1 MMRHPAFTTALA
13 VMLATLTSVAA
24 AQTAAT
30 GPAAAYPSKPL
41 RIIVMYG
48 PGSTIDIM
56 ARLIAP
62 KLHAA
67 LGQPVIVENRAGA
80 GGAIGM
86 DMAAKA
92 PPDGHTL
99 TIGATGP
106 SVTNPLL
113 FAKTP
118 FDPIRDFAYISLI
131 ATGPAVI
138 AVHPSIPAK
147 TVKDLVALAKA
158 RPGQLNYGS
167 PGVGTSPHL
176 AAELFKLV
184 TTTRIEHIPYKG
196 NAEAITDLLGGQI
209 SIVFTG
215 VPPVVP
221 LMQAGKVKLLATT
234 GGKRIASIPELPT
247 IAEAGYPGAAMGIW
261 YGLVAPAATPKDILA
276 RLHQEITRI
285 QTLPDIRERFVQ
297 LGTEPTTST
306 PEQFTALVRD
316 ELVKWAKVIKA
327 AGVKIE

>member
-1 MMRHPAFTTALA
+1 MLGAFASA
-13 VMLATLTSVAA
+13 AA
-24 AQTAAT
+24 AQS
-30 GPAAAYPSKPL
+30 YPTKPL
-41 RIIVMYG
+41 RIIVMYTA
-48 PGSTIDIM
+48 GSTIDIM

-62 KLHAA
+62 KLTEA
-67 LGQPVIVENRAGA
+67 LGQPVIVENRPGA

-113 FAKTP
+113 YPKTP
-118 FDPIRDFAYISLI
+118 FDPLRDFAYISLI

-158 RPGQLNYGS
+158 RPGQLNYGTA
-167 PGVGTSPHL
+167 GIGTSPHL
-176 AAELFKLV
+176 AGELFRQV
-184 TTTRIEHIPYKG
+184 TAADIVHVPYKG

-221 LMQAGKVKLLATT
+221 LMQAGKIKLLATT
-234 GGKRIASIPELPT
+234 GNKRIATIPDLPT
-247 IAEAGYPGAAMGIW
+247 IAEAGYPGASMGIW

-276 RLHQEITRI
+276 RLHREITRI
-285 QTLPDIRERFVQ
+285 QALPDVRERFAQ
-297 LGTEPTTST
+297 LGTEATTST
-306 PEQFTALVRD
+306 PEQFTTLVRE
-316 ELVKWAKVIKA
+316 ELVKWGKVIKA
-327 AGVKIE
+327 AGVKVE

>member
-1 MMRHPAFTTALA
+1 MLRQAIPAVVLT
-13 VMLATLTSVAA
+13 MLACTAA
-24 AQTAAT
+24 AQ
-30 GPAAAYPSKPL
+30 AYPTKPL

-62 KLHAA
+62 KLTEA

-86 DMAAKA
+86 DMVAKA

-113 FAKTP
+113 YPKTP
-118 FDPIRDFAYISLI
+118 FDPLRDFAYISLI

-147 TVKDLVALAKA
+147 TLKELVALAQA
-158 RPGQLNYGS
+158 RPGHLNYGS

-176 AAELFKLV
+176 AGELFKQV
-184 TTTRIEHIPYKG
+184 TATQIVHVPYKG

-215 VPPVVP
+215 VPPVIP
-221 LMQAGKVKLLATT
+221 LMQAGKLKLMATT
-234 GGKRIASIPELPT
+234 GNKRIATIPALPT

-261 YGLVAPAATPKDILA
+261 YGLVAPAATPKDVLA
-276 RLHQEITRI
+276 RLHREITRI

-306 PEQFTALVRD
+306 PEQFAALVRD
-316 ELVKWAKVIKA
+316 ELVKWGRVIKA
-327 AGVKIE
+327 ANVKVE

>member
-1 MMRHPAFTTALA
+1 MRRAPATVALA
-13 VMLATLTSVAA
+13 VLLGAIASITA
-24 AQTAAT
+24 AQ
-30 GPAAAYPSKPL
+30 PYPSKPL

-62 KLHAA
+62 KFTEA

-113 FAKTP
+113 YPKTP

-138 AVHPSIPAK
+138 AVHPSIPSK
-147 TVKDLVALAKA
+147 TLRDLVALARM
-158 RPGQLNYGS
+158 RPGQLNYGT

-176 AAELFKLV
+176 AGELFKLV
-184 TTTRIEHIPYKG
+184 TATSIVHVPYKG

-215 VPPVVP
+215 VPPVIP

-234 GGKRIASIPELPT
+234 GDKRISTIPDLPT

-276 RLHQEITRI
+276 RLHREITRI

-297 LGTEPTTST
+297 LGTEPKTNT
-306 PEQFTALVRD
+306 PEQFTALVRE
-316 ELVKWAKVIKA
+316 ELVKWGKVIKA
-327 AGVKIE
+327 AAVKVE

>member
-1 MMRHPAFTTALA
+1 MRAQAIAFLLGIAGGAMGGTYAH
-13 VMLATLTSVAA
+13 
-24 AQTAAT
+24 AQS
-30 GPAAAYPSKPL
+30 YPSKPL

-62 KLHAA
+62 KLTEA

-113 FAKTP
+113 YPKTP
-118 FDPIRDFAYISLI
+118 FDPLRDFAYISLI
-131 ATGPAVI
+131 ATGPVVI
-138 AVHPSIPAK
+138 AVHPSIPATDLK
-147 TVKDLVALAKA
+147 GLVALAKA

-167 PGVGTSPHL
+167 HGVGTSPHL
-176 AAELFKLV
+176 AGELFKLV
-184 TTTRIEHIPYKG
+184 TATSSVHVPYKG

-215 VPPVVP
+215 VPPVIP
-221 LMQAGKVKLLATT
+221 LMQAGKIKLMATT
-234 GGKRIASIPELPT
+234 GGKRIAAIPNLPT
-247 IAEAGYPGAAMGIW
+247 IAEAGYPGASMGIW

-276 RLHQEITRI
+276 RLHKEITRI

-297 LGTEPTTST
+297 LGTEPTSST
-306 PEQFTALVRD
+306 PEAFTTLVRD
-316 ELVKWAKVIKA
+316 ELVKWGKVIKA
-327 AGVKIE
+327 AGVTVE

>member
-1 MMRHPAFTTALA
+1 MKRLPARFALLCGVAMGMSGAA
-13 VMLATLTSVAA
+13 VH
-24 AQTAAT
+24 AQT
-30 GPAAAYPSKPL
+30 YPSKPL

-62 KLHAA
+62 KLTEG

-92 PPDGHTL
+92 APDGHTL

-113 FAKTP
+113 YPKTP
-118 FDPIRDFAYISLI
+118 FDPLRDFAYISLI

-147 TVKDLVALAKA
+147 TLKDLVALAKA
-158 RPGQLNYGS
+158 RPGQLNFGS
-167 PGVGTSPHL
+167 AGVGTSPHL
-176 AAELFKLV
+176 AGEIFKQV
-184 TTTRIEHIPYKG
+184 TATDIVHVPYKG

-221 LMQAGKVKLLATT
+221 LMQAGKIKLLATT
-234 GGKRIASIPELPT
+234 GDKRIPAIPDLPT

-276 RLHQEITRI
+276 RLHKEITRI
-285 QTLPDIRERFVQ
+285 QALPDIRERFVQ
-297 LGTEPTTST
+297 LGTEPKTNT

-316 ELVKWAKVIKA
+316 DLAKWAKVIKA
-327 AGVKIE
+327 AGLKIE

>member
-1 MMRHPAFTTALA
+1 MRRPAFTVALA
-13 VMLATLTSVAA
+13 SLFALLASTAA
-24 AQTAAT
+24 AQTAST
-30 GPAAAYPSKPL
+30 SSGQAYPSKPL

-62 KLHAA
+62 KLTEA

-92 PPDGHTL
+92 PPDGYTL

-113 FAKTP
+113 YPKTP

-147 TVKDLVALAKA
+147 NLNDLVALAKA

-176 AAELFKLV
+176 AGELFKQITNV
-184 TTTRIEHIPYKG
+184 SMVHVPYKG

-215 VPPVVP
+215 VPPVIP
-221 LMQAGKVKLLATT
+221 LMQAGKIKLLATT
-234 GGKRIASIPELPT
+234 GNKRIATIPDLPT

-261 YGLVAPAATPKDILA
+261 YGLVAPAATPKDNLA
-276 RLHQEITRI
+276 RLHKEITRI

-316 ELVKWAKVIKA
+316 ELVKWGKVIKA
-327 AGVKIE
+327 AGIKTE

>member
-1 MMRHPAFTTALA
+1 MMRRLALA
-13 VMLATLTSVAA
+13 AFAALACNAA
-24 AQTAAT
+24 AQ
-30 GPAAAYPSKPL
+30 PYPSKPV

-62 KLHAA
+62 KLTEA

-113 FAKTP
+113 YPKTP
-118 FDPIRDFAYISLI
+118 FDPLRDFAYISLI

-138 AVHPSIPAK
+138 AVHPSIPAADLK
-147 TVKDLVALAKA
+147 ALVALAKA
-158 RPGQLNYGS
+158 RPGQLNYGT

-176 AAELFKLV
+176 AGELFRQV
-184 TTTRIEHIPYKG
+184 TTTHIVHVPYKG

-215 VPPVVP
+215 VPPVIP
-221 LMQAGKVKLLATT
+221 LMQAGKIKLMATT
-234 GGKRIASIPELPT
+234 GDKRIAAIPNLPT

-261 YGLVAPAATPKDILA
+261 YGLAAPAATPKDILA
-276 RLHQEITRI
+276 RLHKEITRI

-297 LGTEPTTST
+297 LGAEPTTST
-306 PEQFTALVRD
+306 PEVFTALVRD
-316 ELVKWAKVIKA
+316 ELAKWGKVIKA
-327 AGVKIE
+327 AGIKVE

>member
-1 MMRHPAFTTALA
+1 
-13 VMLATLTSVAA
+13 V
-24 AQTAAT
+24 
-30 GPAAAYPSKPL
+30 

-56 ARLIAP
+56 ARLLAP
-62 KLHAA
+62 KLTEA

-106 SVTNPLL
+106 SVINPLL
-113 FAKTP
+113 YPKTP

-147 TVKDLVALAKA
+147 NLKDLVALAKA

-176 AAELFKLV
+176 AGELFKQV
-184 TTTRIEHIPYKG
+184 TATSIVHVPYKG

-215 VPPVVP
+215 VPPVIP
-221 LMQAGKVKLLATT
+221 LMQAGRIKLLATT
-234 GGKRIASIPELPT
+234 GDKRIPAIPDLPT
-247 IAEAGYPGAAMGIW
+247 IAETGYPGAAMGIW

-276 RLHQEITRI
+276 RLHREITRM

-297 LGTEPTTST
+297 LGTEPTSST
-306 PEQFTALVRD
+306 PEVFTTLVRD
-316 ELVKWAKVIKA
+316 ELAKWSKVIKA

>member
-1 MMRHPAFTTALA
+1 MPRLTVLAATLA
-13 VMLATLTSVAA
+13 VLLSTFAAPAVA
-24 AQTAAT
+24 QNY
-30 GPAAAYPSKPL
+30 PAKPV

-62 KLHAA
+62 KLTEA

-92 PPDGHTL
+92 APDGHTL

-113 FAKTP
+113 YPKTP
-118 FDPIRDFAYISLI
+118 FDPLRDFAYISLI

-138 AVHPSIPAK
+138 AVHPSIPANS
-147 TVKDLVALAKA
+147 VKDLVALAKA
-158 RPGQLNYGS
+158 RPGQLNYGT

-176 AAELFKLV
+176 AGELFKLV
-184 TTTRIEHIPYKG
+184 TATNIVHVPYKG

-215 VPPVVP
+215 VPPVIP

-234 GGKRIASIPELPT
+234 GDKRISNIPQLPT
-247 IAEAGYPGAAMGIW
+247 IAEAGFPGAAMGIW

-276 RLHQEITRI
+276 RLHKEITRI
-285 QTLPDIRERFVQ
+285 QSLPDIRERFTQ
-297 LGTEPTTST
+297 LGTEATTST
-306 PEQFTALVRD
+306 PDAFTTLVRE
-316 ELVKWAKVIKA
+316 ELAKWGKVIKA
-327 AGVKIE
+327 ANIKVE

>member
-1 MMRHPAFTTALA
+1 MRRPTFTAASLALLA
-13 VMLATLTSVAA
+13 VLASAAA
-24 AQTAAT
+24 AQS
-30 GPAAAYPSKPL
+30 YPSKPV

-62 KLHAA
+62 KLTEA

-113 FAKTP
+113 YPKTP
-118 FDPIRDFAYISLI
+118 FDPLRDFAYISLI

-147 TVKDLVALAKA
+147 TLKDLVALAKA
-158 RPGQLNYGS
+158 RPGQLNFGS
-167 PGVGTSPHL
+167 AGVGTSPHL
-176 AAELFKLV
+176 AGEIFKQV
-184 TTTRIEHIPYKG
+184 THT
-196 NAEAITDLLGGQI
+196 
-209 SIVFTG
+209 SIVH
-215 VPPVVP
+215 V
-221 LMQAGKVKLLATT
+221 
-234 GGKRIASIPELPT
+234 
-247 IAEAGYPGAAMGIW
+247 
-261 YGLVAPAATPKDILA
+261 
-276 RLHQEITRI
+276 
-285 QTLPDIRERFVQ
+285 
-297 LGTEPTTST
+297 
-306 PEQFTALVRD
+306 
-316 ELVKWAKVIKA
+316 
-327 AGVKIE
+327 